1 MRKYISFRGRRSG
14 FTTIILAVIA
24 SLLAGWL
31 LRWWYNRAGFAFFR
45 PVLARLWAR
54 WRSVF
59 RQKPA
64 RFKQLPPI
72 TFSDS
77 LPVSC
82 VCLYNGYPE
91 RLEEAIYS
99 FLQQDHRG
107 PKELIIVND
116 NPAQT
121 LVFDHPEVRIINL
134 PQAVYYR
141 RKWNMAVAACR
152 HALIFAW
159 SPDDISL
166 PHRISVSLKKMAE
179 AGNLPHFTPA
189 TIFIWENE
197 RVSGP
202 YHNLFYQGG
211 CWSGALFN
219 HVKGLKRTGIE
230 RAIVGPRLKTINPP
244 RDNSLSPEETFY
256 IFKGLV
262 YATAMPVELSGE
274 ISLKPR
280 WRADYSTLVQNYLAG
295 APAADIDLSLPE
307 LTAQKLRQL
316 ARRGDSERRRYYVFE
331 DRRLA
336 YISTAKVACTSIK
349 SVMMH
354 PYGVYENVHSAWPYI
369 YKGRLMAEHQD
380 FFTFSFVRNPFDRLV
395 SAYRNKIFGPRHQRE
410 EFGDIHSNI
419 SFSEFVAEV
428 VKRPDCLIN
437 GHFQSQYSKLY
448 RNGELLVDYLGRF
461 ENLAEDWLT
470 IANHFDFERQLPH
483 KMRST
488 HKKNVHKDYRAY
500 YTEALVQLVYNRY
513 RADVEAFG
521 YQEAYEALL
530 AFVREREDVS
540 DQETV

>member
-1 MRKYISFRGRRSG
+1 MSRPNPFRSQRYTFILLVYVAITG
-14 FTTIILAVIA
+14 F
-24 SLLAGWL
+24 LAGWL
-31 LRWWYNRAGFAFFR
+31 IRRWHNHAGFAFVR
-45 PVLARLWAR
+45 PVFSRLWSR
-54 WRSVF
+54 RRSAF
-59 RQKPA
+59 GINPA
-64 RFKQLPPI
+64 RFKQHPPI
-72 TFSDS
+72 TFNDS
-77 LPVSC
+77 LPISC

-99 FLQQDHRG
+99 FLQQDHGG

-134 PQAVYYR
+134 PQPVHYR
-141 RKWNMAVAACR
+141 RKWNVAVAACR

-230 RAIVGPRLKTINPP
+230 RAIVGPRLKTIDPP
-244 RDNSLSPEETFY
+244 HYNSLSSAETFY
-256 IFKGLV
+256 IFRGV
-262 YATAMPVELSGE
+262 AYATAKPVDLSGE
-274 ISLKPR
+274 IGLKPR
-280 WRADYSTLVQNYLAG
+280 WRADYSTLVQDYLA
-295 APAADIDLSLPE
+295 ALPIADIDLSLPE
-307 LTAQKLRQL
+307 LTSYELKKLTRN
-316 ARRGDSERRRYYVFE
+316 GESRRRYYVFE

-349 SVMMH
+349 SVMMQ

-369 YKGRLMAEHQD
+369 YRGQLKDEHQD

-395 SAYRNKIFGPRHQRE
+395 SAYRNKIFWPRHQRE

-437 GHFQSQYSKLY
+437 GHFQSQYPKLY
-448 RNGELLVDYLGRF
+448 QNGELLVDYLGRF
-461 ENLAEDWLT
+461 ENLTEDWLI
-470 IANHFDFERQLPH
+470 IANRFDFDRQLPH
-483 KMRST
+483 KMKS
-488 HKKNVHKDYRAY
+488 KNTKGTHKDYRAY
-500 YTEALVQLVYNRY
+500 YTEALVQLVYHRF

-521 YQEAYEALL
+521 YQEAYESLL